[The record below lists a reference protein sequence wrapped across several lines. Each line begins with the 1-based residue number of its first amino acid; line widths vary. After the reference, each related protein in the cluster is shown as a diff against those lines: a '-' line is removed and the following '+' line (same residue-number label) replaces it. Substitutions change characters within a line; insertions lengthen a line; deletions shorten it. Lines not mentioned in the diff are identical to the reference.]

1 MSNLEKLYL
10 KNSNIPK
17 RYLEE
22 IKLVPAKVDRQ
33 AYLDLNDIRTNAKEF
48 VDSGD
53 SLVICSTSVGNGKT
67 TWATKIMKSY
77 ISSVSNYSFK
87 KSTPA
92 LYINVASFLSEKKQ
106 AISDKTLL
114 SHIMDL
120 ESKLL
125 TSKLVVFDDLCVRGD
140 TSQYDLSQLYYW
152 IDYRSSN
159 KLSCIYTTNLLPAQ
173 LENALDARLYSRVV
187 NYSRII
193 TFEDGD
199 HRRQINGN
207 SGTSIK

>member
-10 KNSNIPK
+10 NNSNIPK

-22 IKLVPAKVDRQ
+22 IKLVPSKSDRE
-33 AYLDLNDIRTNAKEF
+33 AFLELNEIKQNSKQF
-48 VDSGD
+48 VDKGD
-53 SLVICSTSVGNGKT
+53 NLIICSNSVGNGKT
-67 TWATKIMKSY
+67 SWATKIMKSY
-77 ISSVSNYSFK
+77 ISSVKSYSFVK
-87 KSTPA
+87 NTPA

-114 SHIMDL
+114 NHIMDL
-120 ESKLL
+120 EAKLL
-125 TSKLVVFDDLCVRGD
+125 TAKLVIFDDLCVRGD

-159 KLSCIYTTNLLPAQ
+159 KLSCIYTTNLLQHQ
-173 LENALDARLYSRVV
+173 LEHALDARLYSRVV
-187 NYSRII
+187 NYSKIV

-199 HRRQINGN
+199 HRGN
-207 SGTSIK
+207 EW

>member
-1 MSNLEKLYL
+1 MLNLEKLYL

-33 AYLDLNDIRTNAKEF
+33 AYLDLSDIRTHVKDF
-48 VDSGD
+48 VDNGEN
-53 SLVICSTSVGNGKT
+53 LVICSTSVGNGKT
-67 TWATKIMKSY
+67 TWATKIMKAY
-77 ISSVSNYSFK
+77 ISAVNKYAFQK
-87 KSTPA
+87 NTPA

-106 AISDKTLL
+106 SISDKTLL
-114 SHIMDL
+114 DHIMDL

-125 TSKLVVFDDLCVRGD
+125 TAKLVVFDDLCVRGD

-152 IDYRSSN
+152 IDHRSSN
-159 KLSCIYTTNLLPAQ
+159 KLSCIYTTNLLPNQ
-173 LENALDARLYSRVV
+173 LGHAFDARLYSRVV
-187 NYSRII
+187 NYSKII

-199 HRRQINGN
+199 HRR
-207 SGTSIK
+207 

>member
-1 MSNLEKLYL
+1 MLNLEKLYL

-33 AYLDLNDIRTNAKEF
+33 AYLDLNDIRTHVKDF
-48 VDSGD
+48 VDNGEN
-53 SLVICSTSVGNGKT
+53 LVICSTSVGNGKT
-67 TWATKIMKSY
+67 TWATKIMKAY
-77 ISSVSNYSFK
+77 ISAVNKYAFQK
-87 KSTPA
+87 NTPA

-114 SHIMDL
+114 DHIMDL

-125 TSKLVVFDDLCVRGD
+125 TAKLVVFDDLCVRGD

-152 IDYRSSN
+152 IDHRSSN
-159 KLSCIYTTNLLPAQ
+159 KLSCIYTTNLLPNQ
-173 LENALDARLYSRVV
+173 LEHALDARLYSRVV
-187 NYSRII
+187 NYSKII

-199 HRRQINGN
+199 HRR
-207 SGTSIK
+207 

>member
-1 MSNLEKLYL
+1 MILSEVDKMLNLEKLYL

-33 AYLDLNDIRTNAKEF
+33 AYLDLNDIRTNVKDF
-48 VDSGD
+48 VDHGEN
-53 SLVICSTSVGNGKT
+53 LVICSTSVGNGKT
-67 TWATKIMKSY
+67 TWATKIMKAY
-77 ISSVSNYSFK
+77 ISKVSKYAFQKN
-87 KSTPA
+87 TPA

-114 SHIMDL
+114 DHIMDL

-125 TSKLVVFDDLCVRGD
+125 TAKLVVFDDLCVRGD

-152 IDYRSSN
+152 IDHRSSN
-159 KLSCIYTTNLLPAQ
+159 KLSCIYTTNLLPNQ
-173 LENALDARLYSRVV
+173 LEHALDARLYSRL
-187 NYSRII
+187 
-193 TFEDGD
+193 T
-199 HRRQINGN
+199 
-207 SGTSIK
+207 TLL